1 MRRMLRA
8 VGRHLW
14 IGLGLL
20 AFGSWYTPPWQWA
33 APPSQ
38 RRRPAPPA
46 ARPAR
51 PVEPD
56 VPLTAAEQE
65 AWRGLA
71 TRQLNPPPRPLPAEE
86 DPKPQLW
93 RPYPPHWGQS

>member
-65 AWRGLA
+65 AWRGLERRLL
-71 TRQLNPPPRPLPAEE
+71 TPSRDLLPEE
-86 DPKPQLW
+86 
-93 RPYPPHWGQS
+93 